1 MKRMT
6 IHLNV
11 LRLDGDTQ
19 PRVKGIDQAVV
30 DEYADAID
38 AGAFFPPL
46 KAVHDGKTYWLYS
59 GFHRHAAYRK
69 AGITDVEV
77 EVVEGTQKDAQWLSL
92 AENQSHGLR
101 RTNPDKRRAVQ
112 TAIKLRHKESDR
124 AIAEHVG
131 VDNKTVAKV
140 RGDMESTEEIPQSS
154 SRTGKDGRTTNTAA
168 IGSAKKN
175 PDPKTQ
181 PKEYAAF
188 ASSRGDSLRA
198 IGEACGV
205 SHVAVKKWLDDAKV
219 NSQLTE
225 PSTKNDPDGYFPNPD
240 DDDRGDAWEYEGD
253 GDDDPKPEARPGPEP
268 MVGGDAWEVSDP
280 IPIDEFSRNMGAAQ
294 ERGDAWECDLDGEI
308 DDFGD
313 PTPAARE
320 SSPPEENRAMDGTIS
335 QPKPRQKPR
344 EVRETKRDALG
355 TVLPDRLRDVFG
367 DPAMPESLALLEEW
381 YALLKSSESLVV
393 RLKGR
398 SRALPWL
405 KYGVLIDELGAA
417 RGALSAVVACV
428 KAGMPHAVCPTC
440 QGQGCGDC
448 RASGYVPDW
457 RLEELKQQEAFLA
470 PPEHPAA

>member
-77 EVVEGTQKDAQWLSL
+77 EVVDGTQKDAQWLSL

-101 RTNPDKRRAVQ
+101 RTNPDKKRAVQ
-112 TAIKLRHKESDR
+112 TAIKLRHKESNV

-131 VDNKTVAKV
+131 VNDKTVAKV
-140 RGDMESTEEIPQSS
+140 RMEMETTSEIPKSTE
-154 SRTGKDGRTTNTAA
+154 RVGRDGRTTNTTG
-168 IGSAKKN
+168 IGSAKKD

-188 ASSRGDSLRA
+188 ASERGDSLRA

-205 SHVAVKKWLDDAKV
+205 SHVAVKKWLDEEKV

-225 PSTKNDPDGYFPNPD
+225 PSPKDDPDSYFPNPD
-240 DDDRGDAWEYEGD
+240 NDDRGDAWEYEGD
-253 GDDDPKPEARPGPEP
+253 SDDDPEPEARPGPEP
-268 MVGGDAWEVSDP
+268 MVSGDAWEAEADYVTTSLD
-280 IPIDEFSRNMGAAQ
+280 
-294 ERGDAWECDLDGEI
+294 DLSG
-308 DDFGD
+308 G
-313 PTPAARE
+313 RE
-320 SSPPEENRAMDGTIS
+320 SAHPEENRAIHGTIS

-344 EVRETKRDALG
+344 EGKETKRDALG

-381 YALLKSSESLVV
+381 YALLKSSEALVV